1 MPVIHPKNLFFEA
14 LKNGSSSIA
23 MNVNGSVTAVEFF
36 ITVPT
41 GRSLVWTRTNFII
54 VDGGISAGLFAGIV
68 GGALSN
74 GVNIKIVDDQGTTVK
89 DFTTGFGNIKSN
101 EEWNLLAG
109 IDGVQQQLAGDDLLP
124 VRWTVERSGGQ
135 PKLEGGWKIVVTI
148 QDDLSSIVKFEG
160 MVHGYLT

>member
-1 MPVIHPKNLFFEA
+1 MPVHPKNLFFEA

-23 MNVNGSVTAVEFF
+23 MNVNGSVTAVQFF
-36 ITVPT
+36 VTVPT
-41 GRSLVWTRTNFII
+41 GRSLVWERTNFII

-68 GGALSN
+68 GGALTN
-74 GVNIKIVDDQGTTVK
+74 GVNIKVVDENGTTVK
-89 DFTTGFGNIKSN
+89 DFTTGFGNIKTN

-124 VRWTVERSGGQ
+124 VRWTVSRAGQ
-135 PKLEGGWKIVVTI
+135 PPKLDAGWKIVVTI

-160 MVHGYLT
+160 LVQGYLT